1 MKKYFL
7 TIIFLCSMATFV
19 ASRAEMV
26 RKPVIEKRKQKAKAK
41 KTAVTSRSK
50 KTTAKSKH
58 RHAEHSTGAS
68 RTRKTPTTKTVKKGK
83 VYLTKKTATS
93 LVKEDVAIKL
103 SAEDIK
109 MGDDFEGS
117 RGQLPWPVEGS
128 ISLPFGIYTID
139 GTKIKGDNPG
149 ILFATEDNSEPVKA
163 VFDGVVSD
171 VSTKGEITS
180 VCIRHGKY
188 STVYGNL
195 SAINVSKGDVVKK
208 NQVIARVGD
217 GYDADGGELTFLLM
231 VNHDNV
237 NPAPWLN
244 H

>member
-1 MKKYFL
+1 MKKTFL

-19 ASRAEMV
+19 AVRAEPV
-26 RKPVIEKRKQKAKAK
+26 RKPVIEKKTRKAKAK
-41 KTAVTSRSK
+41 KTAVPARSK
-50 KTTAKSKH
+50 KTTPQSKH
-58 RHAEHSTGAS
+58 RHAEHSVGTS
-68 RTRKTPTTKTVKKGK
+68 RTRKTSTTKTVKKGK
-83 VYLTKKTATS
+83 AHLTKKSASS
-93 LVKEDVAIKL
+93 LAKENTYIKL

-109 MGDDFEGS
+109 MGDDFESS

-128 ISLPFGIYTID
+128 VSLPYGVYTID

-195 SAINVSKGDVVKK
+195 SAINVNKGDVVKK

-231 VNHDNV
+231 VNRDNV